1 LYRYSAASSLA
12 GDTSFETRQS
22 SDFVKPT
29 VLTTE
34 EKNARVFEL
43 VNGYSERHGDGSGSG
58 SAAPAPASS
67 KMVEMKA
74 ASAFRHSA
82 VSGAPPKPAPAPQRP
97 ASAAAA
103 SSSAAAAAAAHA
115 SPMPRVIPASS
126 PSAMAA
132 YEKIAAAE
140 AAAAA
145 AAAAEEAAAAAKTT
159 NGFTMPTLRKPS
171 KAAAEA
177 AVKAVYGGGCTS

>member
-43 VNGYSERHGDGSGSG
+43 VNGYSERHG
-58 SAAPAPASS
+58 
-67 KMVEMKA
+67 
-74 ASAFRHSA
+74 
-82 VSGAPPKPAPAPQRP
+82 APPTPAPAPQRP